1 MLFRSHVVINGENWG
16 VYVNAE
22 QFNRDFLQ
30 ETFKTTAGA
39 RWRVPGSPFGQ
50 GGWDYRGPDVAAYR
64 ATYEIKT
71 KDSPKAWQD
80 LIHVFQVLNETP
92 VARLESALAPLLDVD
107 GVLRFLALENAL
119 ANSDGYWA
127 RASDY
132 SIYQDP
138 QGRFHVIPHDMN
150 EGLAEER
157 APGGRGG
164 FLPDVTAELDPLIGL
179 DDASK
184 PLRSRLLAVPALR
197 AKYLGYVRDIA
208 ERWLDWKVMGPMAK
222 QYQAVDRKSTRLNS
236 SH

>member
-1 MLFRSHVVINGENWG
+1 
-16 VYVNAE
+16 
-22 QFNRDFLQ
+22 
-30 ETFKTTAGA
+30 
-39 RWRVPGSPFGQ
+39 
-50 GGWDYRGPDVAAYR
+50 
-64 ATYEIKT
+64 
-71 KDSPKAWQD
+71 
-80 LIHVFQVLNETP
+80 

-222 QYQAVDRKSTRLNS
+222 QYQAVIAREVARDTRKLYTTEAFQTGVDGSGESLKAFVERRRAFLLAKTATR
-236 SH
+236 